1 MPQPT
6 VAILGGTGHQGSGLS
21 QRLTLAGFP
30 IIVGT
35 RDTGRAAAA
44 AGGWPADARPSAI
57 LDYGAAIAAA
67 DVIVLAV
74 PFGSIAATMADH
86 HGAFKSDAL
95 VVDITVP
102 IAAADG
108 TITLAAVAE
117 GSAAEHVRAHA
128 PARTRVAATFKTVP
142 AHLLAETTQPLD
154 CDEFVCGDSSEARSR
169 AAALVEA
176 IAGLRPID
184 VGPLMRARA
193 IEHVT
198 LLAIAINRRRKIHDA
213 RFRVVGV

>member
-6 VAILGGTGHQGSGLS
+6 VAILGGTGHQGGGLAR
-21 QRLTLAGFP
+21 RLTLAAFP
-30 IIVGT
+30 TIVGT
-35 RDTGRAAAA
+35 RDPSRAAAA
-44 AGGWPADARPSAI
+44 TRQWAADARPSTI
-57 LDYGAAIAAA
+57 LDYRAAIAAA
-67 DVIVLAV
+67 DVVVLAL
-74 PFGSIAATMADH
+74 PFDSVASTIADH
-86 HGAFKSDAL
+86 HGAFRADAL
-95 VVDITVP
+95 VIDITVP
-102 IAAADG
+102 IAVADG
-108 TITLAAVAE
+108 TITLAPIAE
-117 GSAAEHVRAHA
+117 GSAAEHVRAHV
-128 PARTRVAATFKTVP
+128 PPHIRVAATFKTIP
-142 AHLLAETTQPLD
+142 AHLLAETDQPLD

-193 IEHVT
+193 IEHAT